1 MDRYETR
8 TPQGRTRLR
17 EFSRHATDLLVTDE
31 RRRRRFESCVLIPWA
46 NDVDVNLNV
55 YTVRSKARQQAAVEA
70 LDSRLWSR
78 RAVELW

>member
-31 RRRRRFESCVLIPWA
+31 RRRRRFESCVLIP
-46 NDVDVNLNV
+46 
-55 YTVRSKARQQAAVEA
+55 
-70 LDSRLWSR
+70 
-78 RAVELW
+78 